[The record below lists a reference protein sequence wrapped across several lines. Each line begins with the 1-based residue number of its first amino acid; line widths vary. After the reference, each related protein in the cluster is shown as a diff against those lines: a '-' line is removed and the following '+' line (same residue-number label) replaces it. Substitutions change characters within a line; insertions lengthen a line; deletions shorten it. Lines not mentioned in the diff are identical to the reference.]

1 MVCEL
6 HVVKWY
12 SLCKHKCDCL
22 IYVLADHS
30 FPLQVNW
37 PKLITPRWATEAYQ
51 DTMSRVFKDKV
62 VGGIV
67 ARHDRSVSGVRMSQ
81 MEEGKKRIQ

>member
-1 MVCEL
+1 M
-6 HVVKWY
+6 
-12 SLCKHKCDCL
+12 
-22 IYVLADHS
+22 
-30 FPLQVNW
+30 
-37 PKLITPRWATEAYQ
+37 EAYQ